1 MNGGVDVVATCNWI
15 GGFFWLKKDH
25 TTRVQDGAA
34 LARAR
39 LRDAGVIQ
47 TGSKWPQ
54 GNRLS
59 AASLLL
65 AQGGRN
71 ISTHTDKVD
80 VHIIIKEGT
89 S

>member
-1 MNGGVDVVATCNWI
+1 MVTLFATCNWI
-15 GGFFWLKKDH
+15 GGVFWLKKDH

-39 LRDAGVIQ
+39 ERDAGVIQ

-59 AASLLL
+59 ASAASLLL

-71 ISTHTDKVD
+71 IYLHRQSC
-80 VHIIIKEGT
+80 
-89 S
+89 